1 MREELLKN
9 NTIRKSHKNN
19 LNLIFNFFKKYNNN
33 KTLSKNDLK
42 KEVFRIREVNN
53 TRFGEKTLDKID

>member
-19 LNLIFNFFKKYNNN
+19 LNLIFNFFKKQND
-33 KTLSKNDLK
+33 KALSKNDLK
-42 KEVFRIREVNN
+42 KEVFRVREINN
-53 TRFGEKTLDKID
+53 VRFGEKTLDKID